1 MFFACLHTTAL
12 AKKRAGF
19 GTRLC
24 QPRTK
29 LYLLFQISFYPVSSH
44 VFLADVGSWLFSFS
58 Y

>member
-1 MFFACLHTTAL
+1 MRHLHFEVINKVFKVYGFLDSLTAL

-24 QPRTK
+24 QQRTK
-29 LYLLFQISFYPVSSH
+29 FYFV
-44 VFLADVGSWLFSFS
+44 